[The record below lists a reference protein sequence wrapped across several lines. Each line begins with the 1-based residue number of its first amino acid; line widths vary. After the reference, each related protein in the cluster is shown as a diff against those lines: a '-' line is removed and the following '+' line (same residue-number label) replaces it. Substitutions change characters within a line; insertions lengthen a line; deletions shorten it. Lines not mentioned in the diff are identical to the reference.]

1 MSPIFPDQP
10 NELVLTE
17 SRTLRDAHA
26 ERVDVLDRV
35 QAVQTLDGTHMTIEG
50 AARYFDA
57 DKKAIEWHVR
67 NNRDELEADGMNVLS
82 GPDLAIFRAEFATE
96 SDSVTNI
103 STKTR
108 SLILLPRRAVLRLA
122 MLLRDSGTAKR
133 IRTYLLDVEQT
144 YHAEFSAWSDARTRA
159 ATRGIGEPIT
169 WTLDEAV
176 AVIRQ
181 RYGIDWTVVTLTR
194 LLRQAGVLKQ
204 TAAPK
209 KPFTDMFWFTG
220 SAWEIHPHA
229 LPELARRANAEAEEL
244 RAAQGIQTHLSFE
257 GTVLRDLPEA
267 GAA

>member
-1 MSPIFPDQP
+1 VSPIFPDQP

-35 QAVQTLDGTHMTIEG
+35 KAVHTLDATHITIEV
-50 AARYFDA
+50 AASYFGTEIDA
-57 DKKAIEWHVR
+57 IKWHVR
-67 NNRDELEADGMNVLS
+67 NNRDELTSDGMKVLS
-82 GPDLAIFRAEFATE
+82 GPELAIFRAEFARE
-96 SDSVTNI
+96 SDSLANI
-103 STKTR
+103 SSKAR

-122 MLLRDSGTAKR
+122 MLLRDSEIAKQ
-133 IRTYLLDVEQT
+133 IRTHLLDVEQT
-144 YHAEFSAWSDARTRA
+144 YHAEFSAWQDARARA
-159 ATRGIGEPIT
+159 AERGLGEPIT

-181 RYGIDWTVVTLTR
+181 RYAIHWTSTAFAR

-209 KPFTDMFWFTG
+209 KPFTDLFWFTG
-220 SAWEIHPHA
+220 SAWEVHPHA
-229 LPELARRANAEAEEL
+229 LPVLARRANAESEEL
-244 RAAQGIQTHLSFE
+244 RGAQGIQTHLAIE
-257 GTVLRDLPEA
+257 GAFRELPEG

>member
-35 QAVQTLDGTHMTIEG
+35 KAVRTV
-50 AARYFDA
+50 DA
-57 DKKAIEWHVR
+57 DHVTVDLVASYFGVEIDTIRWHIR
-67 NNRDELEADGMNVLS
+67 NNRDELMSDGLRFLS
-82 GPDLAIFRAEFATE
+82 GPELAIFRAEFAAE
-96 SDSVTNI
+96 SDSTTNI
-103 STKTR
+103 SSKTR

-122 MLLRDSGTAKR
+122 MLLRDSETAKQ

-144 YHAEFSAWSDARTRA
+144 YHAEFSAWQDARTRA
-159 ATRGIGEPIT
+159 AERGLGEPIT

-181 RYGIDWTVVTLTR
+181 RYAIHWTSTAFAR

-209 KPFTDMFWFTG
+209 KPFTDLFWFTG
-220 SAWEIHPHA
+220 SAWEVHPHA
-229 LPELARRANAEAEEL
+229 LPVLARRANAESEEL
-244 RAAQGIQTHLSFE
+244 RGAQGIQTHLTIE
-257 GTVLRDLPEA
+257 GAFRELPEG